1 MINFDQPVMS
11 SVSDLGFHFGG
22 HSVPVN
28 NFLGNIPVFWGDT
41 LFFAC
46 EK

>member
-28 NFLGNIPVFWGDT
+28 NFLGNIPVFLGDT